1 MERRQSG
8 LGRCSMLPISV
19 GLPLILCRKKRPQ
32 RRRLKPGSARP
43 RGGSAPAG
51 FAGRAV
57 VDPALPARSPGPAAG
72 ATASPG
78 SVSGPRPAGR
88 SGDEGPQT
96 RGARPPAPAGASAPR
111 QPRGRGSLT
120 RKILRRRGPGSPG
133 PEVGAGPA
141 RPAAPRGRF
150 RRPPA
155 TRPCALSAQRLVP
168 RKPKP
173 QEGKDFGWRIRLNA
187 ARLAAVCEQGCCA
200 LGPERC
206 RGSGAEGPAARSC
219 ARRGREGSSAGGF
232 KNTEPLIGL

>member
-43 RGGSAPAG
+43 RRGSAPAG

-57 VDPALPARSPGPAAG
+57 VDPALPAHSPGPAAG

-133 PEVGAGPA
+133 PEGRCGACAPGRATWPLPAPSRHPALRAVGA
-141 RPAAPRGRF
+141 APCPKEAETP
-150 RRPPA
+150 RRKG
-155 TRPCALSAQRLVP
+155 L
-168 RKPKP
+168 
-173 QEGKDFGWRIRLNA
+173 W
-187 ARLAAVCEQGCCA
+187 LADKA
-200 LGPERC
+200 
-206 RGSGAEGPAARSC
+206 
-219 ARRGREGSSAGGF
+219 
-232 KNTEPLIGL
+232 